1 MGQQTFAK
9 LKPGLEAF
17 FNESSK
23 SMVDFWNTFGKYFHS
38 TLSNDNMTA
47 FRDAFISLRDD
58 QKSLSAGVDDINKKY
73 EPYIQSIKTVTA
85 LSDEEIKK
93 QMEANSLIKKYEK
106 ERQTVQ
112 DTWSE
117 ANKDDIEKKNRELER
132 LDDLIKKYRELG
144 TVKATSE
151 AENKA
156 KKKTD
161 DETKAVLEKEKN
173 MLGELEQLR
182 INDLNKEKNSNQ
194 SSLNAYK
201 LLLQNK
207 KISQE
212 QYNILEVTAA
222 SNLADE
228 VLRIEREYQDK
239 TENLTIA
246 NLVLKEK
253 VVKDAAKRVQQSE
266 QDSFNKR
273 LQAEQTYQTNIEG
286 IRGFIGNILNLL

>member
-1 MGQQTFAK
+1 
-9 LKPGLEAF
+9 
-17 FNESSK
+17 
-23 SMVDFWNTFGKYFHS
+23 
-38 TLSNDNMTA
+38 
-47 FRDAFISLRDD
+47 
-58 QKSLSAGVDDINKKY
+58 
-73 EPYIQSIKTVTA
+73 
-85 LSDEEIKK
+85 
-93 QMEANSLIKKYEK
+93 MEANSLIKKYEK

-132 LDDLIKKYRELG
+132 LDNLIKKYRELG

-182 INDLNKEKNSNQ
+182 ISDLNKEKNSNQ

-228 VLRIEREYQDK
+228 VLRIETEYQDK

-246 NLVLKEK
+246 NLELKEK
-253 VVKDAAKRVQQSE
+253 AVKDAAKRVQQSE

-273 LQAEQTYQTNIEG
+273 YTWFYW
-286 IRGFIGNILNLL
+286 